1 MKSFLFLSLA
11 LAFLFENTYAYI
23 LPQTFK
29 EFHPIGIFKSI
40 NTKKPYTYN
49 LGTLPMILWFD
60 KNNNP
65 NSMINTCKH
74 LGNNLKDSTI
84 KNGCLVCPFHKSS
97 YNETDKFGS
106 TIIKDGLIWW
116 NYKSQLKIPPSLPL
130 SSNEMNKD
138 SYKTINFKTDININ
152 IISFVLNFMYL
163 YNLNVKYLF
172 KNKKMLI
179 TSYNNNHTLKLF
191 YKYPYTIIVS
201 NTFNYQFM
209 NNDHKLVKSVFMINI
224 LPISTN
230 KSRLYITVKYK
241 NGFVNYL
248 INIIH
253 SFIIKLFIYNLKFK
267 LEKSYNNFLFKQDLM
282 FKHKNNND
290 DYLIKINDC
299 YKNYMPLNH
308 FTVNHFMI
316 NKNFY

>member
-29 EFHPIGIFKSI
+29 EFHPIGILKSI

-116 NYKSQLKIPPSLPL
+116 NYKSQLKIPPS
-130 SSNEMNKD
+130 
-138 SYKTINFKTDININ
+138 
-152 IISFVLNFMYL
+152 
-163 YNLNVKYLF
+163 
-172 KNKKMLI
+172 
-179 TSYNNNHTLKLF
+179 
-191 YKYPYTIIVS
+191 
-201 NTFNYQFM
+201 
-209 NNDHKLVKSVFMINI
+209 
-224 LPISTN
+224 
-230 KSRLYITVKYK
+230 
-241 NGFVNYL
+241 
-248 INIIH
+248 
-253 SFIIKLFIYNLKFK
+253 
-267 LEKSYNNFLFKQDLM
+267 FL
-282 FKHKNNND
+282 
-290 DYLIKINDC
+290 
-299 YKNYMPLNH
+299 
-308 FTVNHFMI
+308 
-316 NKNFY
+316 